1 MQEGILVLKCFQLLA
16 DALDKILTL
25 EQVLGPNF
33 HKQIEA
39 MLKSMS
45 DSKVSHPFSLPYSTA
60 VMTHAPSH
68 VCVRQ
73 FNMPVTPS
81 LQALTETASCPALI
95 VAPVHYGNLVISAV
109 ELINATKLQLASQ
122 ASYNRMM

>member
-25 EQVLGPNF
+25 EQVLVPNF

-45 DSKVSHPFSLPYSTA
+45 DSKVSHPSSLPSFTTTSMRPCY
-60 VMTHAPSH
+60 HAH
-68 VCVRQ
+68 VWIKGHQ
-73 FNMPVTPS
+73 T
-81 LQALTETASCPALI
+81 
-95 VAPVHYGNLVISAV
+95 
-109 ELINATKLQLASQ
+109 
-122 ASYNRMM
+122 